1 MLTCRDI
8 PAEDWEKARERL
20 VYYFSRGHGADN
32 ARDLAQET
40 LAAVLQRDDYQ
51 FETREDFLP
60 VCLGFA
66 RRISLSGFRKAIRYS
81 GGPVDDDLP
90 GHPSESAEA
99 VQRGILLAQ
108 VLKKARA
115 ELREEEYDLI
125 LESPAG
131 SDPQQSNRQR
141 VTRHRAL
148 KKLARAL
155 GLKPREP

>member
-20 VYYFSRGHGADN
+20 VFYFSRGHGADN

-40 LAAVLQRDDYQ
+40 LAAVLQRDDYR

-90 GHPSESAEA
+90 GHASESA
-99 VQRGILLAQ
+99 VGGP
-108 VLKKARA
+108 ARN
-115 ELREEEYDLI
+115 
-125 LESPAG
+125 PPG
-131 SDPQQSNRQR
+131 SGPEKGQGG
-141 VTRHRAL
+141 TA
-148 KKLARAL
+148 
-155 GLKPREP
+155 